1 MSASG
6 WAAYNRIDTFLMVPT
21 TAIGQASTTFVAQ
34 NWGAQQPERARKG
47 VRTGILLSLGCMG
60 VCAVGV
66 ILLARPLLSI
76 ISPSEAV
83 ISFGARFL
91 YIITPFYLVIS
102 FNQMYAG
109 ALRGIGES
117 VVPTVIMLFSFVV
130 FRQIYLYL
138 ATTMIADEQLRF
150 VIVELAYPVA
160 MVDGD
165 SGRLLYGKEAQT
177 ALPNASTTKILTC
190 IVAMEQCKPDEVVTF
205 SAKAASQPKVH
216 LGAKKGE
223 QFYMQDL
230 WYGLMLESYNDCAYA
245 IAEHVAGSA
254 EKFAALMNEKAK
266 KIGCTDSHF
275 VTPNGLDAKDEQ
287 GEHHTTAYD
296 LCRIMSYCAWKS
308 PVSKQFLEVT
318 QTRSH
323 TFQSLEGTGYAVSNK
338 NALLD
343 MMDHVITGKTG
354 YTSKAGYCYVAALE
368 EGGRHYAIALLAC
381 GWPNHKN
388 YKWSDAKT
396 LFQYGM
402 DAYHLYRG
410 SEASMELPEIEIAQ
424 VANFPSEPV
433 SYLPARILR
442 AYFPRYFGKILE
454 NPQRIFSAFPFISQK
469 I

>member
-1 MSASG
+1 
-6 WAAYNRIDTFLMVPT
+6 
-21 TAIGQASTTFVAQ
+21 
-34 NWGAQQPERARKG
+34 
-47 VRTGILLSLGCMG
+47 
-60 VCAVGV
+60 
-66 ILLARPLLSI
+66 
-76 ISPSEAV
+76 
-83 ISFGARFL
+83 
-91 YIITPFYLVIS
+91 
-102 FNQMYAG
+102 
-109 ALRGIGES
+109 
-117 VVPTVIMLFSFVV
+117 
-130 FRQIYLYL
+130 
-138 ATTMIADEQLRF
+138 
-150 VIVELAYPVA
+150 
-160 MVDGD
+160 
-165 SGRLLYGKEAQT
+165 
-177 ALPNASTTKILTC
+177 
-190 IVAMEQCKPDEVVTF
+190 
-205 SAKAASQPKVH
+205 
-216 LGAKKGE
+216 
-223 QFYMQDL
+223 MQDL

-402 DAYHLYRG
+402 DAYHCLLYT
-410 SEASMELPEIEIAQ
+410 SDAADE
-424 VANFPSEPV
+424 
-433 SYLPARILR
+433 
-442 AYFPRYFGKILE
+442 
-454 NPQRIFSAFPFISQK
+454 
-469 I
+469 

>member
-1 MSASG
+1 MFQK
-6 WAAYNRIDTFLMVPT
+6 RICTKIV
-21 TAIGQASTTFVAQ
+21 S
-34 NWGAQQPERARKG
+34 
-47 VRTGILLSLGCMG
+47 LL
-60 VCAVGV
+60 
-66 ILLARPLLSI
+66 
-76 ISPSEAV
+76 
-83 ISFGARFL
+83 
-91 YIITPFYLVIS
+91 LVIGCLMS
-102 FNQMYAG
+102 EPVLAEKQKEPEAQ
-109 ALRGIGES
+109 
-117 VVPTVIMLFSFVV
+117 T
-130 FRQIYLYL
+130 LYSKSC
-138 ATTMIADEQLRF
+138 
-150 VIVELAYPVA
+150 A

-381 GWPNHKN
+381 GWPNHKT
-388 YKWSDAKT
+388 YKWSDART
-396 LFQYGM
+396 LFSYGLENYSYHSLTEASYEKDLLDPIPVK
-402 DAYHLYRG
+402 DAQTAYPGEEFLVPVKIEPGSIQKGEERHDGVEFVAFKENKKESIGILLKDGEKIETRSRVVSDLTAPVQKGTVVGEIVYLAGDTLLYR
-410 SEASMELPEIEIAQ
+410 EEIVTAET
-424 VANFPSEPV
+424 VE
-433 SYLPARILR
+433 RID
-442 AYFPRYFGKILE
+442 FFWCFTKVC
-454 NPQRIFSAFPFISQK
+454 RIFLPG
-469 I
+469 

>member
-1 MSASG
+1 MSEPVLAEKQKE
-6 WAAYNRIDTFLMVPT
+6 PE
-21 TAIGQASTTFVAQ
+21 AQ
-34 NWGAQQPERARKG
+34 
-47 VRTGILLSLGCMG
+47 T
-60 VCAVGV
+60 
-66 ILLARPLLSI
+66 
-76 ISPSEAV
+76 
-83 ISFGARFL
+83 L
-91 YIITPFYLVIS
+91 YS
-102 FNQMYAG
+102 K
-109 ALRGIGES
+109 S
-117 VVPTVIMLFSFVV
+117 C
-130 FRQIYLYL
+130 
-138 ATTMIADEQLRF
+138 
-150 VIVELAYPVA
+150 A

-410 SEASMELPEIEIAQ
+410 ARGIRPRR
-424 VANFPSEPV
+424 
-433 SYLPARILR
+433 PARPPFSPAIPYR
-442 AYFPRYFGKILE
+442 PSAARYRPRH
-454 NPQRIFSAFPFISQK
+454 RSAAR
-469 I
+469 

>member
-1 MSASG
+1 MSEPVLAEKQKE
-6 WAAYNRIDTFLMVPT
+6 PE
-21 TAIGQASTTFVAQ
+21 AQ
-34 NWGAQQPERARKG
+34 
-47 VRTGILLSLGCMG
+47 T
-60 VCAVGV
+60 
-66 ILLARPLLSI
+66 
-76 ISPSEAV
+76 
-83 ISFGARFL
+83 L
-91 YIITPFYLVIS
+91 YS
-102 FNQMYAG
+102 K
-109 ALRGIGES
+109 S
-117 VVPTVIMLFSFVV
+117 C
-130 FRQIYLYL
+130 
-138 ATTMIADEQLRF
+138 
-150 VIVELAYPVA
+150 A

-343 MMDHVITGKTG
+343 MMDHVITGNVQ
-354 YTSKAGYCYVAALE
+354 S
-368 EGGRHYAIALLAC
+368 
-381 GWPNHKN
+381 
-388 YKWSDAKT
+388 
-396 LFQYGM
+396 
-402 DAYHLYRG
+402 
-410 SEASMELPEIEIAQ
+410 
-424 VANFPSEPV
+424 
-433 SYLPARILR
+433 RILLC
-442 AYFPRYFGKILE
+442 GCT
-454 NPQRIFSAFPFISQK
+454 
-469 I
+469 

>member
-1 MSASG
+1 MFQK
-6 WAAYNRIDTFLMVPT
+6 RICTKIV
-21 TAIGQASTTFVAQ
+21 S
-34 NWGAQQPERARKG
+34 
-47 VRTGILLSLGCMG
+47 LL
-60 VCAVGV
+60 
-66 ILLARPLLSI
+66 
-76 ISPSEAV
+76 
-83 ISFGARFL
+83 
-91 YIITPFYLVIS
+91 LVIGCLMS
-102 FNQMYAG
+102 EPVLAEKQKEPEAQ
-109 ALRGIGES
+109 
-117 VVPTVIMLFSFVV
+117 T
-130 FRQIYLYL
+130 LYSKSC
-138 ATTMIADEQLRF
+138 
-150 VIVELAYPVA
+150 A

-308 PVSKQFLEVT
+308 LVSKQFLEVT

-396 LFQYGM
+396 LF
-402 DAYHLYRG
+402 YHLVDTSGPDYFAENQPNISFFVQAARELGYYGYDTKPFRKYLTIDSSRGYLNRIMLPKELVDKVEYRPELYHKVYDFLRDNDPKMIFIYGEVDPWSATRVPIFKGKVNEQVYIQPGG
-410 SEASMELPEIEIAQ
+410 SHR
-424 VANFPSEPV
+424 
-433 SYLPARILR
+433 ARIGNM
-442 AYFPRYFGKILE
+442 PEDMKEKILTQINKWLAE
-454 NPQRIFSAFPFISQK
+454 
-469 I
+469 

>member
-1 MSASG
+1 MKQWIFLITLTISLVCTQMNAAADSWTSG
-6 WAAYNRIDTFLMVPT
+6 PATK
-21 TAIGQASTTFVAQ
+21 
-34 NWGAQQPERARKG
+34 E
-47 VRTGILLSLGCMG
+47 VR
-60 VCAVGV
+60 
-66 ILLARPLLSI
+66 
-76 ISPSEAV
+76 E
-83 ISFGARFL
+83 
-91 YIITPFYLVIS
+91 
-102 FNQMYAG
+102 
-109 ALRGIGES
+109 
-117 VVPTVIMLFSFVV
+117 
-130 FRQIYLYL
+130 
-138 ATTMIADEQLRF
+138 
-150 VIVELAYPVA
+150 
-160 MVDGD
+160 DGD
-165 SGRLLYGKEAQT
+165 FLKLYAQSAVLMDGDTGRILYGKGQDIIR
-177 ALPNASTTKILTC
+177 PMASTTKIMTC
-190 IVAMEQCKPDEVVTF
+190 ILALENGRGEDAVKA
-205 SAKAASQPKVH
+205 SSNAASQPKVH
-216 LGAKKGE
+216 LGVREGE
-223 QFYMQDL
+223 EYRLEDL
-230 WYGLMLESYNDCAYA
+230 LYALMLESYNDCAYA

-410 SEASMELPEIEIAQ
+410 SEASMELPDIEIAQ
-424 VANFPSEPV
+424 GCRKETLEEWATHAKLPVYVDTDITKLTFLKKDGDTAEIKKVLSDPISLPVKKGQTLGRV
-433 SYLPARILR
+433 SYCMNGREI
-442 AYFPRYFGKILE
+442 YSGKIKAEVSVKKWSPEKFFQIMWKEALLG
-454 NPQRIFSAFPFISQK
+454 K
-469 I
+469 

>member
-1 MSASG
+1 MSEPVLAEKQKE
-6 WAAYNRIDTFLMVPT
+6 PE
-21 TAIGQASTTFVAQ
+21 AQ
-34 NWGAQQPERARKG
+34 
-47 VRTGILLSLGCMG
+47 T
-60 VCAVGV
+60 
-66 ILLARPLLSI
+66 
-76 ISPSEAV
+76 
-83 ISFGARFL
+83 L
-91 YIITPFYLVIS
+91 YS
-102 FNQMYAG
+102 K
-109 ALRGIGES
+109 S
-117 VVPTVIMLFSFVV
+117 C
-130 FRQIYLYL
+130 
-138 ATTMIADEQLRF
+138 
-150 VIVELAYPVA
+150 A

-354 YTSKAGYCYVAALE
+354 YTSKADIAMWLHLKK
-368 EGGRHYAIALLAC
+368 GGDIMQSH
-381 GWPNHKN
+381 
-388 YKWSDAKT
+388 
-396 LFQYGM
+396 F
-402 DAYHLYRG
+402 
-410 SEASMELPEIEIAQ
+410 
-424 VANFPSEPV
+424 
-433 SYLPARILR
+433 LPAAGRTTKIISGPMQRHCFNTEWMPIICIGDRKHPWSCRI
-442 AYFPRYFGKILE
+442 
-454 NPQRIFSAFPFISQK
+454 
-469 I
+469 

>member
-1 MSASG
+1 MFQK
-6 WAAYNRIDTFLMVPT
+6 RICT
-21 TAIGQASTTFVAQ
+21 
-34 NWGAQQPERARKG
+34 K
-47 VRTGILLSLGCMG
+47 
-60 VCAVGV
+60 
-66 ILLARPLLSI
+66 I
-76 ISPSEAV
+76 IS
-83 ISFGARFL
+83 L
-91 YIITPFYLVIS
+91 LLVIGCLMS
-102 FNQMYAG
+102 EPVLAEKQKEPEAQ
-109 ALRGIGES
+109 
-117 VVPTVIMLFSFVV
+117 T
-130 FRQIYLYL
+130 LYSKSC
-138 ATTMIADEQLRF
+138 
-150 VIVELAYPVA
+150 A

-323 TFQSLEGTGYAVSNK
+323 TFQSLEGTGYDVSNK

-410 SEASMELPEIEIAQ
+410 SEASMELPDIEIAQ
-424 VANFPSEPV
+424 GCRKETLEEWATHAKLPVYVDTDITKLTFLKKNGDTAEIKKVLSDPISLPVKKGQTLGRV
-433 SYLPARILR
+433 SYCMNGREI
-442 AYFPRYFGKILE
+442 YSGKIKAEVSVKKWSLE
-454 NPQRIFSAFPFISQK
+454 KFFQIMWKEALLGK
-469 I
+469 